1 MRSHNIIK
9 FPRHQKQLDRL
20 FRTAAITLLIIGGA
34 GGLYWQGI
42 YVPSQRS
49 NAITSQLTELTESVE
64 ALQQIIQAN
73 SPKADESQSGKPA
86 KSIESPPQ
94 SYWLTVTG
102 NEISLSPQ
110 PLTIADETEPE
121 AALTAAFETLL
132 AGPKPGLEDYTS
144 IPEGTQLLN
153 LKLMPS
159 GVYVDLSN
167 EFSQGGGSSS
177 MISRV
182 AQVLYTATSLEAEAD
197 VFLSLE
203 GQPLDE
209 AHPLGGEGLLL
220 AHPLTRDQFAKDFP
234 PYLLKSVE

>member
-20 FRTAAITLLIIGGA
+20 FRTFAITLLIIGGA

-42 YVPSQRS
+42 YVPGQRS
-49 NAITSQLTELTESVE
+49 NAIISQLTELTESVE
-64 ALQQIIQAN
+64 ALQRLIQN
-73 SPKADESQSGKPA
+73 PPKADGPETGKPA
-86 KSIESPPQ
+86 KRIESQPQ
-94 SYWLTVTG
+94 SYWLRVTD

-110 PLTIADETEPE
+110 PLTIDTDTEPE

-132 AGPKPGLEDYTS
+132 ASPKPGLENYTS

-153 LKLMPS
+153 LKLTPS

-182 AQVLYTATSLEAEAD
+182 AQVLYTATSLDAEAD

-209 AHPLGGEGLLL
+209 AHPLSGEGLLL
-220 AHPLTRDQFAKDFP
+220 AHPLTRDQFSKDFP
-234 PYLLKSVE
+234 PYLLKTVE

>member
-1 MRSHNIIK
+1 MRSHNIIN
-9 FPRHQKQLDRL
+9 FPHQKKQLDRL
-20 FRTAAITLLIIGGA
+20 FRTVAITLLIIGGA

-42 YVPSQRS
+42 YVPSQRA
-49 NAITSQLTELTESVE
+49 NAITSQLTELAESVE

-73 SPKADESQSGKPA
+73 PPKAEKPQTGQPS
-86 KSIESPPQ
+86 KRIESSPQ

-102 NEISLSPQ
+102 SEISLSPQ
-110 PLTIADETEPE
+110 PLTIDTNAEPE
-121 AALTAAFETLL
+121 AALIAAFETLL
-132 AGPKPGLEDYTS
+132 AGPKLGLANYTS

-153 LKLMPS
+153 LKLTPR
-159 GVYVDLSN
+159 GIYVDLSN
-167 EFSQGGGSSS
+167 EFSQGGGSNS

-220 AHPLTRDQFAKDFP
+220 AHPLTRDQFAKDFS
-234 PYLLKSVE
+234 PYLLKSAE